1 MGAIPS
7 SSGDEAIDAA
17 GLVVAPGFV
26 DHHTHFDAQIFSDP
40 YCTDAG
46 WHGVTSVTIGNC
58 GFGFAP
64 VRPDARER
72 AMLMMTRGDAL
83 SMPVMKAMPW
93 DWETYPE
100 YLDSVDRTPKGVNVL
115 SRLPASPLLV
125 WVMGIEGAK
134 RGREPTEA
142 EATEMK
148 RLIAES
154 IEAGGHG
161 WSVQRLGPT
170 SLQGDY
176 DGIAAPGD
184 LMSDA
189 LTLDLAAASNGKG
202 MIQISQNPL
211 SEDRTHAAP
220 DQETGEARRFI
231 EVLAEVSGCMIVF
244 NTIIPF
250 RNRPDVHRK
259 HLAWLEDY
267 NSEQGL
273 RIVGHGLAR
282 AALYFHLEDF
292 NFFDRSLAWRDALIG
307 SQEEILAKI
316 SDPGYSCRSPQR

>member
-1 MGAIPS
+1 MADFDVVIKDGTIVDGTRLPRYRGDIGVKAGRIAEMGAIPS

-125 WVMGIEGAK
+125 
-134 RGREPTEA
+134 
-142 EATEMK
+142 
-148 RLIAES
+148 
-154 IEAGGHG
+154 
-161 WSVQRLGPT
+161 
-170 SLQGDY
+170 
-176 DGIAAPGD
+176 
-184 LMSDA
+184 
-189 LTLDLAAASNGKG
+189 
-202 MIQISQNPL
+202 
-211 SEDRTHAAP
+211 
-220 DQETGEARRFI
+220 
-231 EVLAEVSGCMIVF
+231 
-244 NTIIPF
+244 
-250 RNRPDVHRK
+250 
-259 HLAWLEDY
+259 
-267 NSEQGL
+267 
-273 RIVGHGLAR
+273 
-282 AALYFHLEDF
+282 
-292 NFFDRSLAWRDALIG
+292 
-307 SQEEILAKI
+307 
-316 SDPGYSCRSPQR
+316 